1 MHAHTCTHT
10 LQKSQVLLFFFQEKN
25 FVDPGVELDR
35 IGHGTNVA
43 GIAISENYGA
53 AMKAKAISLG
63 CLNSSDLLAAE

>member
-1 MHAHTCTHT
+1 MHTHT
-10 LQKSQVLLFFFQEKN
+10 TKIPSAVFFFQEKN

-63 CLNSSDLLAAE
+63 CLNSSDLLATE